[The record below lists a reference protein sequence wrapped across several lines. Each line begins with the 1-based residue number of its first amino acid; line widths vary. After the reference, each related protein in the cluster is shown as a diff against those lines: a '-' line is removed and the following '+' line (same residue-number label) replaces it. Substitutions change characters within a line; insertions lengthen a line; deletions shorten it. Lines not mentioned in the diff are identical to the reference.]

1 MNKNKRNSLLIIVL
15 IVLIFVLAYLG
26 YAKLSENGPNT
37 SYVPTITVDD
47 DKINDL
53 EKEADKLGSKDVS
66 TVQASSTSQI
76 NSTAQTGS
84 TTQTGSTEAQ
94 SVEPQPSDQD
104 VAPAENPNMMPDIPL
119 TLMNGEETTFWEL
132 AELGKPVV
140 INSFASWC
148 PPCQAEM
155 PEFIEASEEYKGEVT
170 FIFFDSFD
178 GERETEEA
186 LSAFADEYFNDDT
199 IVVIDPGYISYLFK
213 SNSLPTTILL
223 DKEGTPVNGY
233 QGMVSKDTLISAI
246 EQLLAQ

>member
-1 MNKNKRNSLLIIVL
+1 MNRNQRNSLLIILL

-26 YAKLSENGPNT
+26 YGKLSENGPNT
-37 SYVPTITVDD
+37 SYVPTITVDN

-76 NSTAQTGS
+76 NSTAQTS
-84 TTQTGSTEAQ
+84 STEAQ
-94 SVEPQPSDQD
+94 SVDSQSSDQD
-104 VAPAENPNMMPDIPL
+104 IAPKENPNMMPDIPL
-119 TLMNGEETTFWEL
+119 TLMNGEETTFWKL

-155 PEFIEASEEYKGEVT
+155 PEFIEASEEYKGKVT